1 MQRLRIRSVG
11 LSLGVLLAVS
21 YVLCLAWDLLFPG
34 WAMYPAWQR
43 LLPGFSWSA
52 SGLLIGLAE
61 TLLYGYYVALIF
73 VPIYNYLHRQ
83 EMGRQPGGGQPMVRA

>member
-21 YVLCLAWDLLFPG
+21 YVLCLAWDLVFPG

-52 SGLLIGLAE
+52 TGLLIGLAE

-73 VPIYNYLHRQ
+73 VPVYNYLHRQ
-83 EMGRQPGGGQPMVRA
+83 EVAREPSGRQPVVQA

>member
-34 WAMYPAWQR
+34 WAMYPAWER

-52 SGLLIGLAE
+52 PGLLIGLAE
-61 TLLYGYYVALIF
+61 TLLYGYYVALVF
-73 VPIYNYLHRQ
+73 VPVYNYLHRQ
-83 EMGRQPGGGQPMVRA
+83 EMGHQSGRGQPMVRA